1 MASFAPGRFTVQA
14 CLPHALLELP
24 FVRINVTGSAI
35 QVLPAVNGCRLLAEL
50 RRFLVAIAAG
60 HRHVPTRQKKARL
73 LVTSQRE
80 RGWPISVERVALV
93 ALVQVGSR
101 SKLGGVTIAVTIRT
115 KLELD
120 LVERVFCLR
129 SVTLPALQACV
140 PALQGIGGYRM
151 FFNAEPCRF
160 ESFDGV
166 TGRAIAA
173 VSPLRE
179 LPTVWIGPM
188 AIRALF
194 KCHRLLEITTRVAFH
209 ALHLCVFPEQ
219 GIFRF

>member
-1 MASFAPGRFTVQA
+1 M
-14 CLPHALLELP
+14 
-24 FVRINVTGSAI
+24 
-35 QVLPAVNGCRLLAEL
+35 
-50 RRFLVAIAAG
+50 AIAAG
-60 HRHVPTRQKKARL
+60 HGHVPTRQKEARL
-73 LVTSQRE
+73 LVPSQRE

-93 ALVQVGSR
+93 ALVQIWRCG
-101 SKLGGVTIAVTIRT
+101 KLAGMTIAVAVRT
-115 KLELD
+115 ELELD
-120 LVERVFCLR
+120 LVERVFSLR

-140 PALQGIGGYRM
+140 PALQGIGGCRM
-151 FFNAEPCRF
+151 FFNAVLCRF

-194 KCHRLLEITTRVAFH
+194 KCHRLLEITSRVAFH
-209 ALHLCVFPEQ
+209 AFHLRMLPEQ
-219 GIFRF
+219 RIFRF